1 VVRGRVAADALE
13 ADVRDTVRDLDA
25 RLAVAG
31 LRPLTE
37 TVTASA
43 APERFNMAMMVG
55 FAAMALLL
63 AAIGIYGVVGYAVA
77 QRTREIGVRTALGAD
92 AGRVVRL
99 ILGEGVRLAALGI
112 AIGTTV
118 AALLAPLLRALL
130 FGVKPLDTPTFVAV
144 ALLLLSVA
152 VTATYVPAR
161 RAAHVDPTI
170 ALRSE

>member
-1 VVRGRVAADALE
+1 
-13 ADVRDTVRDLDA
+13 
-25 RLAVAG
+25 
-31 LRPLTE
+31 
-37 TVTASA
+37 
-43 APERFNMAMMVG
+43 MAMMVG

-130 FGVKPLDTPTFVAV
+130 FGVKPLDTPTFAAV